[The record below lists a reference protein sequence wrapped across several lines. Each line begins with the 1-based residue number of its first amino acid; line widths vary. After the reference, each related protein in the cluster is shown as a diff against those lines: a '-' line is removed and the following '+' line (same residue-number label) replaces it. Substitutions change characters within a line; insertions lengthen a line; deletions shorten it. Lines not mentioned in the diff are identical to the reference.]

1 MNFRMKISKSIAVGV
16 LVGSAFYAG
25 SNLNANMIAN
35 TNANT
40 NNNTVIC
47 APPVA
52 ANPQSKAE
60 FSVLTEG

>member
-1 MNFRMKISKSIAVGV
+1 MNFNVKVPKSIVIGV

-25 SNLNANMIAN
+25 SNLNAN

-47 APPVA
+47 APPIA
-52 ANPQSKAE
+52 ANPQPKAE
-60 FSVLTEG
+60 ISVLSKG